1 MTAERARARGLVVE
15 LRRRGLVLTVD
26 AVTLAVTYEAPPGS
40 LTSELWTEWELLS
53 VDVIAELLAELAVV
67 AAMVT
72 AAGIPAVAVGGMV
85 YRPGSGD
92 EDMQGQVA

>member
-1 MTAERARARGLVVE
+1 MTAERARAGELVAQ
-15 LRRRGLVLTVD
+15 LRRRGVVLTVD

-40 LTSELWTEWELLS
+40 LTAELWAEWERLS

-67 AAMVT
+67 AAMVA
-72 AAGIPAVAVGGMV
+72 AAGIPAGAVGRMV

-92 EDMQGQVA
+92 DDRKEQSA